1 MDLFFP
7 FCAFFLATLPGSP
20 FFVNFG
26 LLSSAKTSV
35 EVDTRETL
43 QNKGFWSHFAS
54 LYLFDPF
61 WSFEKASFCG
71 PVLRIIFSVCY
82 YFVRFDVRVFVEIG
96 FQWSK
101 NPWGCRTELVLK
113 RVFFAVCP
121 LRAQIWRAGGARR
134 CLFFSWLLGAH
145 QKWACR
151 CGAEGFSVFC
161 GFFLFDPVFE
171 NLKWSSSH
179 PPLFLWVFFS
189 FGCILLGIGG
199 NAALHLCF
207 WAVGLQPFFFFW
219 GLLRKALFFPLKKG
233 YLGSF
238 LSVSLLCLP
247 FVLLGFFHFSLS
259 LSFSF
264 SLSLSLSFF
273 LLYCFFVPF
282 LVVLFLFL
290 PSLFFG
296 VFSCLVLRFCF
307 MKRTTSKY
315 YM

>member
-1 MDLFFP
+1 MRV
-7 FCAFFLATLPGSP
+7 FLATLPGSP

-96 FQWSK
+96 FQRSK

-134 CLFFSWLLGAH
+134 CRFFFVAFGYPSKMGLPL
-145 QKWACR
+145 R
-151 CGAEGFSVFC
+151 CG
-161 GFFLFDPVFE
+161 GFFRVF
-171 NLKWSSSH
+171 
-179 PPLFLWVFFS
+179 
-189 FGCILLGIGG
+189 
-199 NAALHLCF
+199 
-207 WAVGLQPFFFFW
+207 
-219 GLLRKALFFPLKKG
+219 R
-233 YLGSF
+233 
-238 LSVSLLCLP
+238 
-247 FVLLGFFHFSLS
+247 
-259 LSFSF
+259 
-264 SLSLSLSFF
+264 FF
-273 LLYCFFVPF
+273 LLTPF
-282 LVVLFLFL
+282 
-290 PSLFFG
+290 SQ
-296 VFSCLVLRFCF
+296 
-307 MKRTTSKY
+307 T
-315 YM
+315 